1 MLNILEDL
9 LHNNESEVVEFKEA
23 KNQFDTDK
31 LGKYFSALSNEANLQ
46 NKKSAYVVLGIADN
60 KAIVGTTI
68 SDKVIDNYKKE
79 IADHSS
85 IGLSFSEVYRIEKE
99 HKNILILEIPSAP
112 KGIPIAWKGHY
123 YARNGSNLTALNV
136 EKLERIRSQI
146 RSDWSAEIIPDAT
159 IDDLCPDAI
168 AFARKQYKEKNSH
181 LKDEIDSW
189 DSITF
194 LNKAKVCKKGKI
206 TRTAIILLGKPESTH
221 FITPS
226 NLTISWILKD
236 RDNIEKDYQHFT
248 CPFITQVNNVRNK
261 IRNLTYRYINDD
273 GLFPD
278 EVKQFDT
285 WLIREALHNCI
296 AHQDYSMAGKI
307 IVVENESG
315 TLTFRNAGNFIPQS
329 IEDVIEQDAPQEYY
343 RNPFLVNAMVEL
355 NMIDTIGSGIK
366 KMFIIQKNKY
376 FPLPE
381 YEFDNQKVTL
391 KIIGKVVNLDYA
403 KKLALLPELILSD
416 IILLDRVAKGKEINQ
431 EQATILRNKKLIEGR
446 RPNYIISSKVAV
458 ATKEKVKYIKN
469 KGFNDEYYMEM
480 ILQYLRKFNVAT
492 RKDIDDLLI
501 DKLPEILTDSQKK
514 HKVKNLLQRLKSK
527 HNIKLNNKREWI
539 LN

>member
-194 LNKAKVCKKGKI
+194 LIKQKCVKRGKLHEQLLFYWVNQNQ
-206 TRTAIILLGKPESTH
+206 RILLH
-221 FITPS
+221 
-226 NLTISWILKD
+226 
-236 RDNIEKDYQHFT
+236 H
-248 CPFITQVNNVRNK
+248 
-261 IRNLTYRYINDD
+261 
-273 GLFPD
+273 
-278 EVKQFDT
+278 
-285 WLIREALHNCI
+285 LI
-296 AHQDYSMAGKI
+296 
-307 IVVENESG
+307 
-315 TLTFRNAGNFIPQS
+315 
-329 IEDVIEQDAPQEYY
+329 
-343 RNPFLVNAMVEL
+343 
-355 NMIDTIGSGIK
+355 
-366 KMFIIQKNKY
+366 
-376 FPLPE
+376 
-381 YEFDNQKVTL
+381 
-391 KIIGKVVNLDYA
+391 
-403 KKLALLPELILSD
+403 
-416 IILLDRVAKGKEINQ
+416 
-431 EQATILRNKKLIEGR
+431 
-446 RPNYIISSKVAV
+446 
-458 ATKEKVKYIKN
+458 
-469 KGFNDEYYMEM
+469 
-480 ILQYLRKFNVAT
+480 
-492 RKDIDDLLI
+492 
-501 DKLPEILTDSQKK
+501 
-514 HKVKNLLQRLKSK
+514 
-527 HNIKLNNKREWI
+527 
-539 LN
+539 

>member
-480 ILQYLRKFNVAT
+480 ILQYLRKFNVVT

>member
-329 IEDVIEQDAPQEYY
+329 IEEVIEQDAPQEYY

-381 YEFDNQKVTL
+381 YEFDDQKVTL

-501 DKLPEILTDSQKK
+501 DKLPEILTDNQKK

>member
-1 MLNILEDL
+1 M
-9 LHNNESEVVEFKEA
+9 
-23 KNQFDTDK
+23 
-31 LGKYFSALSNEANLQ
+31 
-46 NKKSAYVVLGIADN
+46 
-60 KAIVGTTI
+60 
-68 SDKVIDNYKKE
+68 
-79 IADHSS
+79 
-85 IGLSFSEVYRIEKE
+85 
-99 HKNILILEIPSAP
+99 
-112 KGIPIAWKGHY
+112 
-123 YARNGSNLTALNV
+123 
-136 EKLERIRSQI
+136 
-146 RSDWSAEIIPDAT
+146 
-159 IDDLCPDAI
+159 
-168 AFARKQYKEKNSH
+168 
-181 LKDEIDSW
+181 
-189 DSITF
+189 
-194 LNKAKVCKKGKI
+194 
-206 TRTAIILLGKPESTH
+206 GKPESTH